1 MTIPNN
7 LVDAFNAKKDGE
19 LGEIEDCKIGDLLVS
34 GCLSLDA
41 PESLLI
47 TRKPIQAGFEMTDAA
62 IDDVQVISMEI
73 ILTNP
78 VYSASDLI
86 AAALEGD
93 TSRFNDTWR
102 DKKRQ
107 LYQMMR
113 DREVVD
119 TQTHDELYN
128 NTVIQSIIPLYDA
141 DNNYDAFMCT
151 VVLERIKLYGAVDDT
166 TNKVSSPLQSVG
178 GM

>member
-34 GCLSLDA
+34 GCLSLDT
-41 PESLLI
+41 PESLII

-62 IDDVQVISMEI
+62 IDDVQVISMDI

-78 VYSASDLI
+78 VYSAKDLV
-86 AAALEGD
+86 AASLEKD
-93 TSRFNDTWR
+93 YSRFNETWR
-102 DKKRQ
+102 DKKKQ
-107 LYQMMR
+107 LYQMKR

-119 TQTHDELYN
+119 TQTHDELYP
-128 NTVIQSIIPLYDA
+128 NTVIQSIIPIYNA
-141 DNNYDAFMCT
+141 EENHDAFLCT
-151 VVLERIKLYGAVDDT
+151 VVLERIKLYGATDDA